1 MTWTG
6 QPETVLFAILH
17 SRTHT
22 HTRAQSQIEQLI
34 QCNPISEEQVKRLC
48 IKARE
53 ILIEESNVQV
63 VDAPVTVRNR
73 TVTVS
78 LYQLTWKQFRYVVT
92 FTGSSLT

>member
-6 QPETVLFAILH
+6 GGVPSRYIHIL
-17 SRTHT
+17 THIQS
-22 HTRAQSQIEQLI
+22 QSQIEQLI

-63 VDAPVTVRNR
+63 VDAPVTVGDR
-73 TVTVS
+73 TLTFS
-78 LYQLTWKQFRYVVT
+78 FNQLNWINFRFVET
-92 FTGSSLT
+92 FMVSSLT